1 MSSKKIPKAGR
12 AGRGQPIERLRNIGI
27 IAHID
32 AGKTTTT
39 ERILYYTGRTHRLG
53 SVDDGTTVTDWMDQ
67 ERERGI
73 TIVSAAITA
82 SWRDHQINLI
92 DTPGHIDFTAEV
104 QRALRVLDGGIVVFD
119 AVHGVEPQSE
129 TVWRQA
135 DRFHVP
141 RICFVN
147 KMDRLGADFA
157 RAVDMIRTRLG
168 ANAVPLQFPIGAEAD
183 FEGVIDLLGMQA
195 IRWGDELGARR
206 EYAPVPQ
213 AYVQPAQ
220 SARAA
225 AIEAIAETDDAL
237 LEQYLDGREP
247 SPEALI
253 AALRTA
259 TVKGQI
265 FPVFCGAALR
275 NKGIQP
281 VLDAVV
287 DYLPSPLDVGPVHG
301 VAPGKDKAAERP
313 PEEEAPLA
321 ALVFKVVTDPY
332 VGRLAYFRVYSGAVA
347 TGSTVYNPGRDKRY
361 KVGRLLR
368 MYADRR
374 EELDHVAAGDIAALP
389 GFKHAYTGDTLCEQG
404 RPILLEAIVFPEPV
418 INITVE
424 PRSTAEEEQL
434 SVALNA
440 LAEEDPTVRVSRDEN
455 TGQAIL
461 SAMGE
466 LHLEVL
472 VSRLQREHGLT
483 VRTGKPQVTFQETI
497 TKSVSR
503 VEGKH
508 IRQAGGRGQY
518 GHVVLALAPG
528 ERGGGIV
535 FENKAAPTA
544 VPRQFLAAVERGVRE
559 AAESGTLAGYK
570 VVDVAVSLVD
580 GSYHDVDSTEMA
592 FRVAAG
598 MAFREGMRKGRPT
611 LLEPVFKLEV
621 LTPESFMGDVLGQL
635 AARGCNVAG
644 TESRPGNVQ
653 AVRGMV
659 PLRRMFGYATELR
672 SATQGRGLFTL
683 EFDHFE
689 PVSADTAQ
697 RILQGSF

>member
-1 MSSKKIPKAGR
+1 MASKSTPKGGGAAR
-12 AGRGQPIERLRNIGI
+12 ARPIERLRNIGI

-39 ERILYYTGRTHRLG
+39 ERMLYYTGRTHRLG

-82 SWRDHQINLI
+82 GWREHQINLI

-147 KMDRLGADFA
+147 KMDRLGADFL
-157 RAVDMIRTRLG
+157 RAVEMIRTRLG
-168 ANAVPLQFPIGAEAD
+168 ANVVPLQIPIGAEAD
-183 FEGVIDLLGMQA
+183 FEGVIDLLAMQA
-195 IRWGDELGARR
+195 IRWADDLGARR
-206 EYAPVPQ
+206 EYGPIPEAHIES
-213 AYVQPAQ
+213 ARL
-220 SARAA
+220 ARAA

-237 LEQYLDGREP
+237 LEQYLEGGEP
-247 SPEALI
+247 SPEALT
-253 AALRTA
+253 AALRKA
-259 TVKGQI
+259 TVKGQL

-287 DYLPSPLDVGPVHG
+287 DYLPSPLDVGSVHG
-301 VAPGKDKAAERP
+301 VVPGQDKPAERP
-313 PEEEAPLA
+313 PDGEAPLA

-361 KVGRLLR
+361 KVGRLVR

-374 EELDHVAAGDIAALP
+374 EELEYVGAGDIAALP
-389 GFKHAYTGDTLCEQG
+389 GFRHAYTGDTLCQEG
-404 RPILLEAIVFPEPV
+404 RPILLESIVFPDPV

-424 PRSTAEEEQL
+424 PRSAAEEGQVSAAL
-434 SVALNA
+434 SA

-483 VRTGKPQVTFQETI
+483 VRTGKPRVTFQETI
-497 TKSVSR
+497 TKPVAHA
-503 VEGKH
+503 EGKH

-518 GHVVLALAPG
+518 GHVVLALTPG
-528 ERGGGIV
+528 ERGSGIT
-535 FENKAAPTA
+535 FGNKAAATA
-544 VPRQFLAAVERGVRE
+544 VPRQFLAAVETGVRE

-598 MAFREGMRKGRPT
+598 MAFREGLRKGRPT

-635 AARGCNVAG
+635 AARGCDVAG
-644 TESRPGNVQ
+644 TEPRPGGIQ
-653 AVRGMV
+653 AVQGTV
-659 PLRRMFGYATELR
+659 PLQQMFGYATELR
-672 SATQGRGLFTL
+672 SATQGRGLFTM

-689 PVSADTAQ
+689 PVPTQTAQ
-697 RILQGSF
+697 RILQGAL